1 MTNNYDDEFQFN
13 GIFPSADDYILS
25 EDSFKR
31 EDVFEPSYNP
41 DVPYKE
47 AERKRNEINRHL
59 VRPEVI
65 LLRAPWGISKTT
77 LMIRNY
83 WWREYNSA
91 LISQSYEHLE
101 THLKKNGVL
110 KHKNVIIV
118 KGLDKLCR
126 IAQKQPDRVDILR
139 NNGVLEF
146 KIEYAVLVVKLNPE
160 CFFNLIE
167 RGEIVINLRM
177 HLKET
182 GVARNHGTAFR
193 TNNWDLLR
201 SCYEDSYR
209 LI

>member
-1 MTNNYDDEFQFN
+1 MPIELKTHRLESSSDITLFSLEPEEKVLRDKVLMEEYGYEDKK
-13 GIFPSADDYILS
+13 GRLGLS
-25 EDSFKR
+25 
-31 EDVFEPSYNP
+31 
-41 DVPYKE
+41 
-47 AERKRNEINRHL
+47 NEINTEAFNTQGLKLNINRHDGEIVMIDESERRL
-59 VRPEVI
+59 WAWKISEIEFKLRNLCLIFVR
-65 LLRAPWGISKTT
+65 T
-77 LMIRNY
+77 
-83 WWREYNSA
+83 
-91 LISQSYEHLE
+91 
-101 THLKKNGVL
+101 
-110 KHKNVIIV
+110 
-118 KGLDKLCR
+118 
-126 IAQKQPDRVDILR
+126 LR

-146 KIEYAVLVVKLNPE
+146 KIESAELMVGLNPE